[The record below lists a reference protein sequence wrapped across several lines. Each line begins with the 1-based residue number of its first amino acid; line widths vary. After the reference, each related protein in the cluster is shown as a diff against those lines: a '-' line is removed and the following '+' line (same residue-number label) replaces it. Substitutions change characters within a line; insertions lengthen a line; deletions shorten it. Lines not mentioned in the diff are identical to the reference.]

1 MRRGELEARRRL
13 VEATLQVILAD
24 LNQVVITK
32 GIDTSTQDKAMFDA
46 AKDYVNTVVGPNMG
60 GDRC

>member
-1 MRRGELEARRRL
+1 MG
-13 VEATLQVILAD
+13 V
-24 LNQVVITK
+24 
-32 GIDTSTQDKAMFDA
+32 DTSLRDEVMLDA